1 MLDSL
6 YISKS
11 RIRRDLL
18 ALFYTNPRQK
28 YYLREL
34 SRLLECSVG
43 SLRRELL
50 KFQAD
55 GLFLTE
61 RRGNLVFYS
70 LNTGHPLYGEMKG
83 IVAKTVGVVGSLKQ
97 ALRSVPR
104 IQTAFI
110 YGSFASNRENPTGD
124 IDVFIIGDVSLM
136 DLSKALRG
144 VQKRLMREVNPTL
157 YARDEYLKRKAE
169 GGEFIKEILVKPKI
183 MLIGTESDL

>member
-1 MLDSL
+1 MIESL

-11 RIRRDLL
+11 RIRRELL
-18 ALFYTNPRQK
+18 ALFYTNPSQT

-50 KFQAD
+50 KFQED

-70 LNTGHPLYGEMKG
+70 LNTSHPLYGEMKG
-83 IVAKTVGVVGSLKQ
+83 IVAKTVGVVGSLKR
-97 ALRSVPR
+97 ALKSAPR
-104 IQTAFI
+104 VQVAFI
-110 YGSFASNRENPTGD
+110 YGSFASNRENPTSD
-124 IDVFIIGDVSLM
+124 IDVFIIGDGSLM
-136 DLSKALRG
+136 ELSKVLRG
-144 VQKRLMREVNPTL
+144 VQKRLMREINPTL

-169 GGEFIKEILVKPKI
+169 GGGFIEDILTKPKI
-183 MLIGTESDL
+183 MLIGTMNDL

>member
-1 MLDSL
+1 MIESL

-18 ALFYTNPRQK
+18 ALFYTNPGQT

-34 SRLLECSVG
+34 GRLLECSVG

-50 KFQAD
+50 KFQED

-70 LNTGHPLYGEMKG
+70 LNTSHPLYGEMKG
-83 IVAKTVGVVGSLKQ
+83 IVVKTVGVVGSLKQ
-97 ALRSVPR
+97 ALKSVPR
-104 IQTAFI
+104 VQVAFI
-110 YGSFASNRENPTGD
+110 YGSFASNRENPASD
-124 IDVFIIGDVSLM
+124 IDVFILGDASLM
-136 DLSKALRG
+136 ELSKVLRD
-144 VQKRLMREVNPTL
+144 VQKRLMREINPTL

-169 GGEFIKEILVKPKI
+169 GGGFIEDILTKPKI
-183 MLIGTESDL
+183 MLIGTMDDL

>member
-1 MLDSL
+1 MLESL

-18 ALFYTNPRQK
+18 ALFYTNPDRT

-50 KFQAD
+50 RFQED

-70 LNTGHPLYGEMKG
+70 LNIGHPLYGEMKG

-97 ALRSVPR
+97 ALKSVLCV
-104 IQTAFI
+104 QVAFI
-110 YGSFASNRENPTGD
+110 YGSFASNRENPTSD
-124 IDVFIIGDVSLM
+124 IDVFIIGDASLM
-136 DLSKALRG
+136 ELSKVLRR

-169 GGEFIKEILVKPKI
+169 GGGFIEDILTKPKI
-183 MLIGTESDL
+183 MLIGTMDDL

>member
-1 MLDSL
+1 MIESL

-18 ALFYTNPRQK
+18 ALFYTNPGQK

-34 SRLLECSVG
+34 SRLLDCSVG

-50 KFQAD
+50 KFQVD

-97 ALRSVPR
+97 ALKSVPCV
-104 IQTAFI
+104 QVAFI
-110 YGSFASNRENPTGD
+110 YGSFASNRENPTSD
-124 IDVFIIGDVSLM
+124 IDVFIIGDASLM
-136 DLSKALRG
+136 ELSKVLRG
-144 VQKRLMREVNPTL
+144 IQKRLMREINPTL

-169 GGEFIKEILVKPKI
+169 GGGFIEGILTKPKI
-183 MLIGTESDL
+183 MLIGTMDDL

>member
-1 MLDSL
+1 MIESL

-11 RIRRDLL
+11 RIRRELL
-18 ALFYTNPRQK
+18 ALFYTNPGQT

-34 SRLLECSVG
+34 GRLLECSVG

-50 KFQAD
+50 KFQED

-97 ALRSVPR
+97 ALKSVLCV
-104 IQTAFI
+104 QVAFI
-110 YGSFASNRENPTGD
+110 YGSFASNRENPTSD
-124 IDVFIIGDVSLM
+124 IDVLIIGDASLM
-136 DLSKALRG
+136 ELSTVLRG
-144 VQKRLMREVNPTL
+144 VQKRLMREINPTL
-157 YARDEYLKRKAE
+157 YVRYEYLKRKAE
-169 GGEFIKEILVKPKI
+169 EGGFIKEILTKPKL
-183 MLIGTESDL
+183 MLIGTIDDL

>member
-1 MLDSL
+1 MIESL

-11 RIRRDLL
+11 RIRRELL
-18 ALFYTNPRQK
+18 ALFYTNPSQR

-50 KFQAD
+50 KFQED

-70 LNTGHPLYGEMKG
+70 LNTSHPLYGEMKG
-83 IVAKTVGVVGSLKQ
+83 IVAKTVGVVGSLKR
-97 ALRSVPR
+97 ALKSVPR
-104 IQTAFI
+104 VQVAFI
-110 YGSFASNRENPTGD
+110 YGSFASNRENPTSD
-124 IDVFIIGDVSLM
+124 IDVFIIGDGSLM
-136 DLSKALRG
+136 ELSKVLRG
-144 VQKRLMREVNPTL
+144 VQKRLMREINPTL

-169 GGEFIKEILVKPKI
+169 GGGFIEDILTKPKI
-183 MLIGTESDL
+183 MLIGTMNDL

>member
-1 MLDSL
+1 MLESL

-18 ALFYTNPRQK
+18 ALFYTNPGQT

-34 SRLLECSVG
+34 SRLLGCSVG

-50 KFQAD
+50 KFQED

-70 LNTGHPLYGEMKG
+70 LNTSHPLYGEMKG
-83 IVAKTVGVVGSLKQ
+83 IVAKTVGVVSSLKQ
-97 ALRSVPR
+97 ALKSVPR
-104 IQTAFI
+104 VQVAFI
-110 YGSFASNRENPTGD
+110 YGSFASNRENPISD
-124 IDVFIIGDVSLM
+124 IDVFIIGDASLM
-136 DLSKALRG
+136 ELSKVLRG
-144 VQKRLMREVNPTL
+144 IQKRLMREINPTL

-169 GGEFIKEILVKPKI
+169 GGGFIEDILTKPKI
-183 MLIGTESDL
+183 MLIGTMNDL

>member
-1 MLDSL
+1 MIESL

-18 ALFYTNPRQK
+18 ALFYTNPSYK

-34 SRLLECSVG
+34 GRLLGCSVG

-50 KFQAD
+50 KFQED

-83 IVAKTVGVVGSLKQ
+83 IVTKTVGVVGSLKQ
-97 ALRSVPR
+97 VLKSVPR
-104 IQTAFI
+104 VQVAFI
-110 YGSFASNRENPTGD
+110 YGSFASNRENPTSD
-124 IDVFIIGDVSLM
+124 IDVFIIGDASLM
-136 DLSKALRG
+136 ELSKVLRG
-144 VQKRLMREVNPTL
+144 VQKRLMREINPTL

-169 GGEFIKEILVKPKI
+169 GGGFIEDLLTKPKI
-183 MLIGTESDL
+183 MLIGTMDDL

>member
-1 MLDSL
+1 MIESL

-11 RIRRDLL
+11 RIRRELL
-18 ALFYTNPRQK
+18 ALFYTNPGQK

-34 SRLLECSVG
+34 GRLLECSVG

-50 KFQAD
+50 KFQED

-97 ALRSVPR
+97 ALKLVPR
-104 IQTAFI
+104 VQVAFI
-110 YGSFASNRENPTGD
+110 YGSFASNRENPASD
-124 IDVFIIGDVSLM
+124 IDVFILGDASLM
-136 DLSKALRG
+136 ELSKVFRD
-144 VQKRLMREVNPTL
+144 VQKRLMREINPTL
-157 YARDEYLKRKAE
+157 YARGEYLKRKAE
-169 GGEFIKEILVKPKI
+169 GGGFIKEILTKPKI
-183 MLIGTESDL
+183 MLIGTMDDL

>member
-1 MLDSL
+1 MLESL

-18 ALFYTNPRQK
+18 ALFYTNPGQT

-34 SRLLECSVG
+34 GRLLECSVG

-50 KFQAD
+50 KFQKD

-97 ALRSVPR
+97 ALKSVPR
-104 IQTAFI
+104 VQVAFI
-110 YGSFASNRENPTGD
+110 YGSFASNRENPISD
-124 IDVFIIGDVSLM
+124 IDVFIIGDASLM
-136 DLSKALRG
+136 ELSKVFRG
-144 VQKRLMREVNPTL
+144 VQKRLMREINPTL

-169 GGEFIKEILVKPKI
+169 GGGFIKEILTKPKI
-183 MLIGTESDL
+183 MLIGTMDDL

>member
-1 MLDSL
+1 MLESL

-18 ALFYTNPRQK
+18 ALFYTNPGQT

-43 SLRRELL
+43 SLRRELI
-50 KFQAD
+50 KFQED

-70 LNTGHPLYGEMKG
+70 LNTSHPLYGEMKG
-83 IVAKTVGVVGSLKQ
+83 IVAKTVGVVSSLKQ
-97 ALRSVPR
+97 ALKSVPR
-104 IQTAFI
+104 VQVAFI
-110 YGSFASNRENPTGD
+110 YGSFASNRENPTSD
-124 IDVFIIGDVSLM
+124 IDVFIIGDASLM
-136 DLSKALRG
+136 ELSKVLRG
-144 VQKRLMREVNPTL
+144 VQKRLMREINPTL

-169 GGEFIKEILVKPKI
+169 GGGFIEDILTKPKI
-183 MLIGTESDL
+183 MLIGTMNDL

>member
-1 MLDSL
+1 VIESL

-11 RIRRDLL
+11 RIRRELL
-18 ALFYTNPRQK
+18 ALFYTNPGQT

-34 SRLLECSVG
+34 GRLLECSVG

-50 KFQAD
+50 KFQED

-70 LNTGHPLYGEMKG
+70 LNTSHPLYGEMKG

-97 ALRSVPR
+97 ALKSVPR
-104 IQTAFI
+104 VQVAFI
-110 YGSFASNRENPTGD
+110 YGSFASNRENPISD
-124 IDVFIIGDVSLM
+124 IDVFIIGDASLM
-136 DLSKALRG
+136 ELSKVLRG
-144 VQKRLMREVNPTL
+144 IQKRLMREINPTL

-169 GGEFIKEILVKPKI
+169 GGGFIKEILTKPKI
-183 MLIGTESDL
+183 MLIGTMDDL

>member
-1 MLDSL
+1 MIESL

-11 RIRRDLL
+11 RIRRELL
-18 ALFYTNPRQK
+18 ALFYTNPGQT

-34 SRLLECSVG
+34 GRLLECSVG

-50 KFQAD
+50 KFQED

-70 LNTGHPLYGEMKG
+70 LNTSHPLYGEMKG

-97 ALRSVPR
+97 ALKSVPR
-104 IQTAFI
+104 VQVAFI
-110 YGSFASNRENPTGD
+110 YGSFASNRENPTSD
-124 IDVFIIGDVSLM
+124 IDVFILGDASLM
-136 DLSKALRG
+136 KLSKVLRG
-144 VQKRLMREVNPTL
+144 VQKRLMREINPTL

-169 GGEFIKEILVKPKI
+169 GGGFIKKILTKPKI
-183 MLIGTESDL
+183 MLIGTMDDL

>member
-1 MLDSL
+1 MIESL

-11 RIRRDLL
+11 RIRRELL
-18 ALFYTNPRQK
+18 ALFYTNPGQK

-34 SRLLECSVG
+34 GRLLECSVG

-50 KFQAD
+50 KFQED

-97 ALRSVPR
+97 ALKLVPR
-104 IQTAFI
+104 VQVAFI
-110 YGSFASNRENPTGD
+110 YGSFASNRENPTSD
-124 IDVFIIGDVSLM
+124 IDVFIIGDASLM
-136 DLSKALRG
+136 ELSKVLRD
-144 VQKRLMREVNPTL
+144 VQKRLMREINPTL

-169 GGEFIKEILVKPKI
+169 GGGFIEDILTKPKI
-183 MLIGTESDL
+183 MLIGTMDDL

>member
-1 MLDSL
+1 MIESL

-11 RIRRDLL
+11 RIRRELL
-18 ALFYTNPRQK
+18 ALFYTNPSQT

-50 KFQAD
+50 KFQED

-70 LNTGHPLYGEMKG
+70 LNTSHPLYGEMKG

-97 ALRSVPR
+97 ALKSVPCV
-104 IQTAFI
+104 QVAFI
-110 YGSFASNRENPTGD
+110 YGSFASNRENPTSD
-124 IDVFIIGDVSLM
+124 IDVFIIGDGSLM
-136 DLSKALRG
+136 ELSKVLRG
-144 VQKRLMREVNPTL
+144 VQKRLMREINPTL

-169 GGEFIKEILVKPKI
+169 GGGFIEDILTKPKI
-183 MLIGTESDL
+183 MLIGTMNDL

>member
-1 MLDSL
+1 MLESL

-11 RIRRDLL
+11 RIRRELL
-18 ALFYTNPRQK
+18 ALFYTNPGQK

-34 SRLLECSVG
+34 SRLLDCSVG

-50 KFQAD
+50 KFQED

-97 ALRSVPR
+97 ALKSVPCV
-104 IQTAFI
+104 QVAFI
-110 YGSFASNRENPTGD
+110 YGSFASNRENPTSD
-124 IDVFIIGDVSLM
+124 IDVFIIGDASLIE
-136 DLSKALRG
+136 LSKVLRG
-144 VQKRLMREVNPTL
+144 VQKRLMREINPTI
-157 YARDEYLKRKAE
+157 YARDEFLKRKAE
-169 GGEFIKEILVKPKI
+169 GGGFIEEVLAKPKI
-183 MLIGTESDL
+183 MLIGMEDDV

>member
-1 MLDSL
+1 MLESL

-11 RIRRDLL
+11 RIRRELL
-18 ALFYTNPRQK
+18 ALFYTNPGQK

-34 SRLLECSVG
+34 GRLLECSVG

-50 KFQAD
+50 KFQED

-97 ALRSVPR
+97 ALKSVPR
-104 IQTAFI
+104 VQVAFI
-110 YGSFASNRENPTGD
+110 YGSFASNRENPISD
-124 IDVFIIGDVSLM
+124 IDVFIIGDASLM
-136 DLSKALRG
+136 ELSKVLRG
-144 VQKRLMREVNPTL
+144 IQKRLMREINPTL

-169 GGEFIKEILVKPKI
+169 GGGFIEDILTKPKI
-183 MLIGTESDL
+183 MLIGTMNDL

>member
-1 MLDSL
+1 MIESL

-11 RIRRDLL
+11 RIRRELL
-18 ALFYTNPRQK
+18 ALFYTNPGQT

-34 SRLLECSVG
+34 GRLLECSVG

-50 KFQAD
+50 KFQED

-97 ALRSVPR
+97 ALKSVLCV
-104 IQTAFI
+104 QVAFI
-110 YGSFASNRENPTGD
+110 YGSFASNRENPTSD
-124 IDVFIIGDVSLM
+124 IDVLIIGDASLM
-136 DLSKALRG
+136 ELSTVLRG
-144 VQKRLMREVNPTL
+144 VQKRLMREINPTV
-157 YARDEYLKRKAE
+157 YAHDEYLKRKAE
-169 GGEFIKEILVKPKI
+169 GGGFIEDILTKPKI
-183 MLIGTESDL
+183 MLIGTMDDL

>member
-1 MLDSL
+1 VIESL

-11 RIRRDLL
+11 RIRRELL
-18 ALFYTNPRQK
+18 ALFYTNPWQK

-34 SRLLECSVG
+34 GRLLECSVG

-50 KFQAD
+50 KFQED

-70 LNTGHPLYGEMKG
+70 LNTSHPLYGEMKG

-97 ALRSVPR
+97 ALKSVPR
-104 IQTAFI
+104 VQVAFI
-110 YGSFASNRENPTGD
+110 YGSFASNRENPTSD
-124 IDVFIIGDVSLM
+124 IDVFIIGDASLM
-136 DLSKALRG
+136 ELSTVLRG
-144 VQKRLMREVNPTL
+144 VQKRLMREINPTL

-169 GGEFIKEILVKPKI
+169 GGGFIEDILTKPMI
-183 MLIGTESDL
+183 MLIGTMNDL

>member
-1 MLDSL
+1 MLESL

-18 ALFYTNPRQK
+18 ALFYTNPGQK

-34 SRLLECSVG
+34 SRLLDCSVG

-50 KFQAD
+50 KFQVD

-97 ALRSVPR
+97 ALKSVPCV
-104 IQTAFI
+104 QVAFI
-110 YGSFASNRENPTGD
+110 YGSFASNRENPTSD
-124 IDVFIIGDVSLM
+124 IDVFIIGDASLM
-136 DLSKALRG
+136 ELSKVLRG
-144 VQKRLMREVNPTL
+144 VQKRLMREINPTL

-169 GGEFIKEILVKPKI
+169 GGGFIEGILTKPKI
-183 MLIGTESDL
+183 MLIGTMDDL

>member
-1 MLDSL
+1 MIESL

-18 ALFYTNPRQK
+18 ALFYTNPGQK

-34 SRLLECSVG
+34 SRLLDCSVG

-50 KFQAD
+50 KFQVD

-97 ALRSVPR
+97 ALKSVPCV
-104 IQTAFI
+104 QVAFI
-110 YGSFASNRENPTGD
+110 YGSFASNRENPTSD
-124 IDVFIIGDVSLM
+124 IDVFIIGDASLM
-136 DLSKALRG
+136 ELSKVLRG
-144 VQKRLMREVNPTL
+144 VQKRLMREINPTL

-169 GGEFIKEILVKPKI
+169 GGGFIEGILTKPKI
-183 MLIGTESDL
+183 MLIGTMDDL

>member
-1 MLDSL
+1 MLESL

-11 RIRRDLL
+11 RIRRELL
-18 ALFYTNPRQK
+18 ALFYTNPGQT

-34 SRLLECSVG
+34 GRLLECSVG

-50 KFQAD
+50 KFQED

-70 LNTGHPLYGEMKG
+70 LNTSHPLYGEMKG

-97 ALRSVPR
+97 ALKSVPR
-104 IQTAFI
+104 VQVAFI
-110 YGSFASNRENPTGD
+110 YGSFASNRENPTSD
-124 IDVFIIGDVSLM
+124 IDVFIIGDASLM
-136 DLSKALRG
+136 ELSKVLRG
-144 VQKRLMREVNPTL
+144 VQKRLMREINPTL

-169 GGEFIKEILVKPKI
+169 GGGFIEDILTKPKI
-183 MLIGTESDL
+183 MLIGTMNDL

>member
-1 MLDSL
+1 MLESL

-18 ALFYTNPRQK
+18 ALFYTNPGQT

-34 SRLLECSVG
+34 SRLLGCSVG

-50 KFQAD
+50 KFQED

-70 LNTGHPLYGEMKG
+70 LNTSHPLYGEMKG
-83 IVAKTVGVVGSLKQ
+83 IVAKTVGVVSNLKQ
-97 ALRSVPR
+97 ALKSVPR
-104 IQTAFI
+104 VQVAFI
-110 YGSFASNRENPTGD
+110 YGSFASNRENPISD
-124 IDVFIIGDVSLM
+124 IDVFIIGDASLM
-136 DLSKALRG
+136 ELSKVLRG
-144 VQKRLMREVNPTL
+144 IQKRLMREINPTL

-169 GGEFIKEILVKPKI
+169 GGGFIEDILTKPKI
-183 MLIGTESDL
+183 MLIGTMNDL

>member
-1 MLDSL
+1 MIESL

-11 RIRRDLL
+11 RIRRELL
-18 ALFYTNPRQK
+18 ALFYTNPGQK

-34 SRLLECSVG
+34 GRFLECSVG

-50 KFQAD
+50 KFQED

-97 ALRSVPR
+97 ALKSVPC
-104 IQTAFI
+104 IQVAFI
-110 YGSFASNRENPTGD
+110 YGSFASNRENSTSD
-124 IDVFIIGDVSLM
+124 IDVFIIGDASLVE
-136 DLSKALRG
+136 LSKVLRR

-157 YARDEYLKRKAE
+157 YAQAEYLKRKTE
-169 GGEFIKEILVKPKI
+169 GGGFIKEVLAKPII
-183 MLIGTESDL
+183 MLIGAEDDL

>member
-1 MLDSL
+1 MIESL

-11 RIRRDLL
+11 RIRRGLL
-18 ALFYTNPRQK
+18 ALFYTNPSRT

-50 KFQAD
+50 KFQED

-83 IVAKTVGVVGSLKQ
+83 IVAKTVGVVGSLRQ
-97 ALRSVPR
+97 ALKSVVCV
-104 IQTAFI
+104 QVAFI
-110 YGSFASNRENPTGD
+110 YGSFASNRENPTSD
-124 IDVFIIGDVSLM
+124 IDVFIIGDASLIE
-136 DLSKALRG
+136 LSKVLRSI
-144 VQKRLMREVNPTL
+144 QKRLMREINPTL

-169 GGEFIKEILVKPKI
+169 GGGFIEDILTKPKI
-183 MLIGTESDL
+183 MLIGNMDDL

>member
-1 MLDSL
+1 MIESL

-11 RIRRDLL
+11 RIRRELL
-18 ALFYTNPRQK
+18 ALFYTNPGQT

-34 SRLLECSVG
+34 GRLLECSVG

-50 KFQAD
+50 KFQED

-70 LNTGHPLYGEMKG
+70 LNTSHPLYGEMKG

-97 ALRSVPR
+97 ALKSVPR
-104 IQTAFI
+104 VQVAFI
-110 YGSFASNRENPTGD
+110 YGSFASNRENPISD
-124 IDVFIIGDVSLM
+124 IDVFIIGDASLM
-136 DLSKALRG
+136 ELSKVLRG
-144 VQKRLMREVNPTL
+144 IQKRLMREINPTL

-169 GGEFIKEILVKPKI
+169 GGGFIKEILTKPKI
-183 MLIGTESDL
+183 MLIGTMDDL

>member
-1 MLDSL
+1 MLESL

-11 RIRRDLL
+11 RIRRELL
-18 ALFYTNPRQK
+18 ALFYTNPGQK

-34 SRLLECSVG
+34 SRLLDCSVG

-50 KFQAD
+50 KFQED

-97 ALRSVPR
+97 ALKSVPCV
-104 IQTAFI
+104 QVAFI
-110 YGSFASNRENPTGD
+110 YGSFASNRENPTSD
-124 IDVFIIGDVSLM
+124 IDVFIIGDASLM
-136 DLSKALRG
+136 ELSKVLRG
-144 VQKRLMREVNPTL
+144 VQKRLMREINTTL

-169 GGEFIKEILVKPKI
+169 GGGFIEDILTKPKI
-183 MLIGTESDL
+183 MLIGTMDDL

>member
-1 MLDSL
+1 MIESL

-11 RIRRDLL
+11 RIRRELL
-18 ALFYTNPRQK
+18 ALFYTNPGQK

-34 SRLLECSVG
+34 GRLLECSVG

-50 KFQAD
+50 KFQED

-70 LNTGHPLYGEMKG
+70 LNTSHPLYGEMKG

-97 ALRSVPR
+97 ALKSVPR
-104 IQTAFI
+104 VQVAFI
-110 YGSFASNRENPTGD
+110 YGSFASNRENPISD
-124 IDVFIIGDVSLM
+124 IDVFIIGDASLM
-136 DLSKALRG
+136 ELSKVLRG
-144 VQKRLMREVNPTL
+144 IQKRLMREINPTL

-169 GGEFIKEILVKPKI
+169 GGGFIEDILTKPKI
-183 MLIGTESDL
+183 LLIGTMDDL

>member
-1 MLDSL
+1 MIESL

-11 RIRRDLL
+11 RIRRELL
-18 ALFYTNPRQK
+18 ALFYTNPGQT

-34 SRLLECSVG
+34 GRLLECSVG

-50 KFQAD
+50 KFQED

-97 ALRSVPR
+97 ALKSVLCV
-104 IQTAFI
+104 QVAFI
-110 YGSFASNRENPTGD
+110 YGSFASNRENPTSD
-124 IDVFIIGDVSLM
+124 IDVLIIGDASLM
-136 DLSKALRG
+136 ELSTVLRG
-144 VQKRLMREVNPTL
+144 VQKRLMREINPTV
-157 YARDEYLKRKAE
+157 YAHDEYLKRKAE
-169 GGEFIKEILVKPKI
+169 GGGFIEDILTKPKI
-183 MLIGTESDL
+183 LLIGTMDDL